1 MLVLLVRITCWL
13 LIQMQELSAPMMV
26 YTASPFIGPEIGK
39 TKATVRGTTTKIGQG
54 PLLVA
59 SLSKILLG
67 DGEFAAAPPILHAG
81 FETCWCMITRSL
93 LDGVPSEALSQGS
106 SPHARMLN
114 RFV

>member
-1 MLVLLVRITCWL
+1 
-13 LIQMQELSAPMMV
+13 MQELSAPMMV

-39 TKATVRGTTTKIGQG
+39 TEATVRGTTTKIGQG